1 MNSSRTSKRRTAR
14 QLSIGLT
21 AAGVLALGL
30 AVPAF
35 AVGTNAVTGVP
46 AFINLANQGTV
57 VISGTATTAVKVVR
71 VALDDGQNAIFDIP
85 TTLVDTST
93 GKTWQ
98 VSVNASSLADGP
110 VAVFAN
116 FDGKCVQV
124 SCSADKT
131 VEKDT
136 DAPEVPTASPDGPAT
151 FSAAHEVLIESI
163 GDQARTHFTSGTPAA
178 APTASSPV
186 VPVPY
191 TVRTTQQVK
200 AIAFDL
206 AGNASPIMVMD
217 YTVTADADAAA
228 AAAAAARAKAAA
240 DAAAADAAAKA
251 QVAAAAAAA
260 AARAKAAADV
270 AAADAAAKAQVAAAA
285 DAAAAA
291 NAAGA
296 ADAAAKARVAAVAK
310 AAADAAAADAAA
322 KARVAAVAKAAADAA
337 AADAAAKARVAAAA
351 AAKVAAAAPTVIA
364 RTPALKGSGVSRT
377 GNITATFS
385 KGVTGVT
392 GRSFTLRTR
401 AGKAVAARVT
411 YNSRTR
417 VATLN
422 PTRTLAADTTYV
434 ATLSNG
440 VKAGKALATTR
451 WSFITGPRPTVK
463 VRTPGANAAKVARS
477 ANVTVRFSERVVGV
491 SGSSVLLMAVDGRRV
506 AAVVSY
512 NARTGVATLNPT
524 SALAAG
530 TRYTV
535 VLGSTI
541 KDRSGN
547 ALTAARWGF
556 TTGR

>member
-57 VISGTATTAVKVVR
+57 VISGTATSAVKVVR

-124 SCSADKT
+124 SCRADKA

-178 APTASSPV
+178 PPTASSPV

-228 AAAAAARAKAAA
+228 AAAAAAARAKAAADAAAADAAAAAARAKAAA

-251 QVAAAAAAA
+251 QVA
-260 AARAKAAADV
+260 
-270 AAADAAAKAQVAAAA
+270 AAAA

-364 RTPALKGSGVSRT
+364 RTPALKGSGVSQT

-392 GRSFTLRTR
+392 GKSFTLRTR

-477 ANVTVRFSERVVGV
+477 ANVRVSFSERVVGV
-491 SGSSVLLMAVDGRRV
+491 SGSSVLLVAANGRRV